1 MKEAAYKARG
11 FWKVVAI
18 LCLVALT
25 GILSFELLC
34 VNHLEVE
41 GNQAVSAEAVKAL
54 SGIKPG
60 MNMLKISFDE
70 VAAALSRNPY
80 IELRD
85 IERQFPDTVILHV
98 YERRER
104 AVVEHLGAYVCIDE
118 HGTILRTA
126 AQPGAGSIRVTGMG
140 LQGVKAGER
149 IKCKVGQKPDSL
161 CRILQFLVDGK
172 RLDTVTGI
180 DMRDVSDIKLTLK
193 AGYAVLLG
201 DAADIPEKFRW
212 VDAMLPVLA
221 EKGYDSGTLNVT
233 SISGATYSP

>member
-1 MKEAAYKARG
+1 
-11 FWKVVAI
+11 
-18 LCLVALT
+18 
-25 GILSFELLC
+25 
-34 VNHLEVE
+34 
-41 GNQAVSAEAVKAL
+41 
-54 SGIKPG
+54 
-60 MNMLKISFDE
+60 
-70 VAAALSRNPY
+70 
-80 IELRD
+80 
-85 IERQFPDTVILHV
+85 
-98 YERRER
+98 
-104 AVVEHLGAYVCIDE
+104 
-118 HGTILRTA
+118 
-126 AQPGAGSIRVTGMG
+126 
-140 LQGVKAGER
+140 VKAGER